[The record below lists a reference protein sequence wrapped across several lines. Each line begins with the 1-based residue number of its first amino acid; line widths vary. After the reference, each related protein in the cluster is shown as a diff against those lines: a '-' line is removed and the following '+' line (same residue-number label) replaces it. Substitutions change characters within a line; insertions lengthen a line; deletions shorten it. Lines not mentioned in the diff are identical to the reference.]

1 MSRTKKRSD
10 GRYSRQVYLGRDESG
25 KRKYKTFYADTDRA
39 AQKLADDF
47 RSALGKGADPVQ
59 MDATLATLYDN
70 LIAVK
75 KAKGIGQKSL
85 DRYEDNKNHWGDLL
99 LRPAADLRA
108 ADFQSILNHLA
119 EWHDGKP
126 PLSHFTLSNL
136 RSSAKAAYELAI
148 PEVVQ
153 YNPIVKTTCPAGA
166 DPEPREPI
174 SEEQQRWIR
183 EMPHRAQRA
192 AMLLLYSGLRRGEA
206 TALTWADVDL
216 DAATITVNSGYDFRG
231 KKSKKPKT
239 DAGRRVVNIP
249 RILVDYL
256 KTQQDGCLYVL
267 HTIKGHRMTE
277 QAWKTLWS
285 SYMADLNV
293 RYGYHDRA
301 SKKCPG
307 GLPMVIDT
315 FTPHQ
320 LRHTFCTLMYF
331 AGVDVLTARDQMGH
345 KDITVTLG
353 IYTALDKKFK
363 KKKINRLDTYLKKQ
377 TV

>member
-1 MSRTKKRSD
+1 MTNKKGAD
-10 GRYSRQVYLGRDESG
+10 GRYRYRVCIGKDESG
-25 KRKYKTFYADTDRA
+25 KPKYKSFYGTTAREARA
-39 AQKLADDF
+39 AAEAY
-47 RSALGKGADPVQ
+47 RAALGKGMDPAQ
-59 MDATLATLYDN
+59 AKATLATLYDN
-70 LIAVK
+70 LIAAK

-85 DRYEDNKNHWGDLL
+85 DRYEDNKNHWGPLL
-99 LRPAADLRA
+99 EQPAADLRT
-108 ADFQSILNHLA
+108 ADFQKVLNALA
-119 EWHDGKP
+119 DWHDGQP

-148 PEVVQ
+148 PEIVQ

-183 EMPHRAQRA
+183 ETPHRAQRA

-216 DAATITVNSGYDFRG
+216 DAATITVNSGYNFHD
-231 KKSKKPKT
+231 KKAKKPKT
-239 DAGRRVVNIP
+239 EAGRRVVNIP

-267 HTIKGHRMTE
+267 HTVKGRRMTE

-293 RYGYHDRA
+293 KYGYNGAESKNARA
-301 SKKCPG
+301 ACPCASSP
-307 GLPMVIDT
+307 LPRISCG
-315 FTPHQ
+315 TPS
-320 LRHTFCTLMYF
+320 
-331 AGVDVLTARDQMGH
+331 AP
-345 KDITVTLG
+345 
-353 IYTALDKKFK
+353 
-363 KKKINRLDTYLKKQ
+363 
-377 TV
+377 